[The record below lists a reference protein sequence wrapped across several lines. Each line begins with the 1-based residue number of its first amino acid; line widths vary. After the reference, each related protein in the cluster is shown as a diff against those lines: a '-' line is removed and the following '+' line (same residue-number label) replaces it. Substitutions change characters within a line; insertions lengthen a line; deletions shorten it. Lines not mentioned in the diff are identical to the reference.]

1 MLDAKVISKTQYQQ
15 AKNEKI
21 EIAEYRKNVK
31 PEGYQTSFA
40 IYQATLELMKK
51 NGFEFQYTFQDKED
65 EKQYKERYQEEYQ
78 KYFQK
83 LRNGDRKSV
92 V

>member
-1 MLDAKVISKTQYQQ
+1 
-15 AKNEKI
+15 
-21 EIAEYRKNVK
+21 
-31 PEGYQTSFA
+31 
-40 IYQATLELMKK
+40 MKK

-83 LRNGDRKSV
+83 LRNGGYKLYTSFVSRVSKRLYKVTVDHNLRSFTKKKKGK
-92 V
+92 

>member
-1 MLDAKVISKTQYQQ
+1 
-15 AKNEKI
+15 
-21 EIAEYRKNVK
+21 
-31 PEGYQTSFA
+31 
-40 IYQATLELMKK
+40 MKK

-83 LRNGDRKSV
+83 LRNGGYKLYTSFDQECQKALQSSV
-92 V
+92 DHNLRSFTKKKKGKYIYFCINTTHNSSMNINN